1 MDNKIFNVD
10 KTDYEEPALFL
21 GQEDGLFDT
30 VNKRY
35 PKIWKLYK
43 TLRKMD
49 WDANE
54 FDYSSCNSDFK
65 TCNPSVYNMMIKT
78 LAWQWEADSV
88 AARSLLPIIAPMI
101 SSSELFALYAEITK
115 NELVHAETYSEI
127 VRTSFDNP
135 EEVLKEVLAV
145 KESLSRLS
153 EVGSVM
159 KDVYT
164 TSHKIALNQFSSREL
179 AMQAVL
185 FFETSMLALERIQFM
200 SSFAVTFSICNTG
213 LFNPIG
219 KAVQKIAQD
228 ELEVH
233 VEAHKEVITIL
244 LKDPKWKEQ
253 YELIKP
259 AIKNVLDE
267 ITKSEEDW
275 VEYLHSTGDELVGT
289 NKEMLKDWS
298 LFCAKDV
305 YHFLKIESDNK
316 FPKTNP
322 LKWMERWLDISKTQP
337 SPQEEDNA
345 QYKINSVR
353 RTDEGISFEVD
364 F

>member
-1 MDNKIFNVD
+1 MDSKIFNTD

-30 VNKRY
+30 VNKKY
-35 PKIWKLYK
+35 PQIWKLYK

-54 FDYSSCNSDFK
+54 FDYSSCNADFK
-65 TCNPSVYNMMIKT
+65 NCNPSVYNMMIKT

-88 AARSLLPIIAPMI
+88 AARSLLPIIAPVL

-115 NELVHAETYSEI
+115 NELVHSETYSEI

-135 EEVLKEVLAV
+135 EQVLAEVLAV
-145 KESLSRLS
+145 KESLTRLS
-153 EVGSVM
+153 TVGRVM
-159 KDVYT
+159 ADIHQIA
-164 TSHKIALNQFSSREL
+164 HKIALNEYGDRIG
-179 AMQAVL
+179 AMRAVIL
-185 FFETSMLALERIQFM
+185 FETTMLALERIQFM

-233 VEAHKEVITIL
+233 VEAHKEVIRIL

-253 YELIKP
+253 FDYLKPQIK
-259 AIKNVLDE
+259 KVLDE
-267 ITKSEEDW
+267 VVESEEVW
-275 VEYLHSTGDELVGT
+275 IEYLHSTGDELVGT
-289 NKEMLKDWS
+289 NKSMLLDWS

-305 YHFLKIESDNK
+305 YHFLKIESDKK

-353 RTDEGISFEVD
+353 RTDEGVSFEVD